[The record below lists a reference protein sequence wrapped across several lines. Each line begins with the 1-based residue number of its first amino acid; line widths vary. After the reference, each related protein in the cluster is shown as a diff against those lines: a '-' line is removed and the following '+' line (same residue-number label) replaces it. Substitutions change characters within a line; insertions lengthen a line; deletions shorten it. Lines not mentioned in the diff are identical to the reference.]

1 MVDSNANG
9 PGELLAQTSSLRNR
23 NVKTTIFILS
33 KSKYLDLLKCEP
45 AASPLLEVV
54 LVSWAGDDRPQLSE
68 RARSNLRQDAC
79 H

>member
-9 PGELLAQTSSLRNR
+9 PGELFAQTGSLRNK
-23 NVKTTIFILS
+23 NVSRHFHIE
-33 KSKYLDLLKCEP
+33 SKYLDLLKCEP
-45 AASPLLEVV
+45 AASSLLEVV
-54 LVSWAGDDRPQLSE
+54 LVSGAGDDGPQLSE

>member
-9 PGELLAQTSSLRNR
+9 PGELLAQTSSLRNK
-23 NVKTTIFILS
+23 NANPYYHL

>member
-9 PGELLAQTSSLRNR
+9 PGELLAQTSSLRNE
-23 NVKTTIFILS
+23 NVDNYFHIE
-33 KSKYLDLLKCEP
+33 SKYLDLLKCEP

-54 LVSWAGDDRPQLSE
+54 LVSGAGDDRPQLSE
-68 RARSNLRQDAC
+68 RARSNLRQDAY

>member
-9 PGELLAQTSSLRNR
+9 PGELLAQTGGLRNK
-23 NVKTTIFILS
+23 NVNHYFQS
-33 KSKYLDLLKCEP
+33 RVKYLDLLKCEP

-54 LVSWAGDDRPQLSE
+54 FVSWAGDDGPQLSE

-79 H
+79 N

>member
-1 MVDSNANG
+1 MVDSDANG
-9 PGELLAQTSSLRNR
+9 PGELLAQTGSLRNK
-23 NVKTTIFILS
+23 NVNRYSHLE
-33 KSKYLDLLKCEP
+33 SKYLNLLKCEP

-54 LVSWAGDDRPQLSE
+54 LVSGAGDDRPQLSE

>member
-9 PGELLAQTSSLRNR
+9 PGELLAQTGGLRNK
-23 NVKTTIFILS
+23 NVNHYSHLE
-33 KSKYLDLLKCEP
+33 SKYLDLLKCEP

-54 LVSWAGDDRPQLSE
+54 FVSWAGDDGPQLSE
-68 RARSNLRQDAC
+68 RARSNLRRDAC

>member
-9 PGELLAQTSSLRNR
+9 PGELLAQTSSLRNKDI
-23 NVKTTIFILS
+23 NHNFHL
-33 KSKYLDLLKCEP
+33 KSNNLDLLKCEP
-45 AASPLLEVV
+45 AASSLLEVV
-54 LVSWAGDDRPQLSE
+54 LVSGAGDDRPQLSE